1 MDGTHPY
8 LWWLHPPTHMQ
19 VFPWKSLELTPT
31 IYGSLNSAK
40 GTPKICRHTNV
51 LCRRNM
57 V

>member
-40 GTPKICRHTNV
+40 GTPKICCHTNV